1 MLPVATRRRYAPA
14 VPGGELTDKV
24 FLITGGAQGIGLE
37 TARIAID
44 RGARVALVDLDPERA
59 REAAGGL
66 GPAAIGLGADVV
78 DPEAIAGAVAGAVA
92 EFGRV
97 DVVVANAGITPPKTT
112 TRALDEDTW
121 RKVVEVNVLG
131 VYRTVVAG
139 LPEIVANRGQ
149 VAIIASSY
157 SHVNGVLNS
166 SYAVSK
172 SAVEAF
178 ARGLSVE
185 LAAHGAGV
193 TTAFFGYVDTGLIG
207 KAFDEPMADQFRRE
221 VAPSFMTR
229 PIHVGQ
235 AAEALVD
242 GIAARRATVIE
253 PGRWRIPHYLRGLL
267 MPLTDRRLER
277 DLRARSLIRQ
287 IEDRDLAAGGRSTEA

>member
-229 PIHVGQ
+229 PIPVGQ

-287 IEDRDLAAGGRSTEA
+287 IEDRDLAAGGSAEA

>member
-1 MLPVATRRRYAPA
+1 MLLTRRRRRYAPA

-24 FLITGGAQGIGLE
+24 FLITGGARGIGLE
-37 TARIAID
+37 TARIAIE
-44 RGARVALVDLDPERA
+44 RGAKVALVDLDRDEA
-59 REAAGGL
+59 GEAATGL
-66 GPAAIGLGADVV
+66 GPRAAGFGADVT
-78 DPEAIAGAVAGAVA
+78 DRSSIGAATGEVA
-92 EFGRV
+92 ERFGRL

-112 TRALDEDTW
+112 TRALDRETW
-121 RKVVEVNVLG
+121 EKVVEVNVLG
-131 VYRTVVAG
+131 VYRTVRAGIPNVVAS
-139 LPEIVANRGQ
+139 RGQ

-172 SAVEAF
+172 SAVEGF

-185 LAAHGAGV
+185 MAAHGVGV

-207 KAFDEPMADQFRRE
+207 KAFDEPMADRFRQE
-221 VAPSFMTR
+221 VAPGFMTR
-229 PIHVGQ
+229 PIPVGR

-253 PGRWRIPHYLRGLL
+253 PRRWRIPYYLRGLL
-267 MPLTDRRLER
+267 MPLTDRRLEEN
-277 DLRARSLIRQ
+277 LKARAMIRQ
-287 IEDRDLAAGGRSTEA
+287 IEDRDLTIEGTEPG

>member
-112 TRALDEDTW
+112 TRALDDDTW

>member
-112 TRALDEDTW
+112 TRALDDDTW

-229 PIHVGQ
+229 PIQVGQ

-287 IEDRDLAAGGRSTEA
+287 IEDRDLAAGGSREA

>member
-112 TRALDEDTW
+112 TRALDDDTW

-229 PIHVGQ
+229 PIQVGQ

>member
-44 RGARVALVDLDPERA
+44 RGARVGLVDLDPERA
-59 REAAGGL
+59 REAAEGL
-66 GPAAIGLGADVV
+66 GSGAIGFGADVT
-78 DPEAIAGAVAGAVA
+78 DPEAITGAVAGVVG
-92 EFGRV
+92 EFGRL
-97 DVVVANAGITPPKTT
+97 DVVIANAGITPPKTT
-112 TRALDEDTW
+112 TRALDDDTW

-131 VYRTVVAG
+131 VYRTVVAS
-139 LPEIVANRGQ
+139 LPEIIANRGQ

-229 PIHVGQ
+229 PIPVGQ

-287 IEDRDLAAGGRSTEA
+287 IEDRDLAAGGSPES

>member
-1 MLPVATRRRYAPA
+1 MLLTRPQRRYAPA

-24 FLITGGAQGIGLE
+24 FLITGGARGIGLE
-37 TARIAID
+37 AARIAIE
-44 RGARVALVDLDPERA
+44 RGAQVALVDLDPDEVG
-59 REAAGGL
+59 EAAAGL
-66 GPAAIGLGADVV
+66 GPRAVGFGGDVTDRAGIEAATA
-78 DPEAIAGAVAGAVA
+78 AAV
-92 EFGRV
+92 ERFGRL

-112 TRALDEDTW
+112 TRALDRATW
-121 RKVVEVNVLG
+121 EKVVEVNVLG
-131 VYRTVVAG
+131 VYRTVRAG
-139 LPEIVANRGQ
+139 IPQIVANRGQ

-207 KAFDEPMADQFRRE
+207 KAFDEPMADRFRQE

-229 PIHVGQ
+229 PIPVAR

-242 GIAARRATVIE
+242 GIAAGRANVIV
-253 PGRWRIPHYLRGLL
+253 PRRWRIPYYLRGLL
-267 MPLTDRRLER
+267 MPLTDRRLEEN
-277 DLRARSLIRQ
+277 LRARALIRQ
-287 IEDRDLAAGGRSTEA
+287 IEDRDLASGEAGPE

>member
-1 MLPVATRRRYAPA
+1 M
-14 VPGGELTDKV
+14 PGGELTDKV

-44 RGARVALVDLDPERA
+44 RGARVGLVDLDPERA
-59 REAAGGL
+59 REAAEGL
-66 GPAAIGLGADVV
+66 GSGAIGFGADVT
-78 DPEAIAGAVAGAVA
+78 DPEAITGAVAGVVG
-92 EFGRV
+92 EFGRL
-97 DVVVANAGITPPKTT
+97 DVVIANAGITPPKTT
-112 TRALDEDTW
+112 TRALDDDTW

-131 VYRTVVAG
+131 VYRTVVAS

-229 PIHVGQ
+229 PIPVGQ

-287 IEDRDLAAGGRSTEA
+287 IEDRDLAAGGSPES

>member
-1 MLPVATRRRYAPA
+1 M
-14 VPGGELTDKV
+14 PGGELTDKV

-44 RGARVALVDLDPERA
+44 RGARVGLVDLDPERA
-59 REAAGGL
+59 RAVAEGL
-66 GPAAIGLGADVV
+66 GSGAIGFGADVT
-78 DPEAIAGAVAGAVA
+78 DPEAITGAVAGVVG
-92 EFGRV
+92 EFGRL
-97 DVVVANAGITPPKTT
+97 DVVIANAGITPPKTT
-112 TRALDEDTW
+112 TRALENDTG
-121 RKVVEVNVLG
+121 RKVVEVNELG
-131 VYRTVVAG
+131 VYRTVVAS

-229 PIHVGQ
+229 PIPVGQ
-235 AAEALVD
+235 AAEALVE
-242 GIAARRATVIE
+242 GLAARRATGIE
-253 PGRWRIPHYLRGLL
+253 PGRGRLPHSRRGRRV
-267 MPLTDRRLER
+267 PLTDRRLER
-277 DLRARSLIRQ
+277 DLAPELVGHRLV
-287 IEDRDLAAGGRSTEA
+287 EGLADQPGVDVP

>member
-112 TRALDEDTW
+112 TRALDDDTW

-229 PIHVGQ
+229 PIQVGQ

-287 IEDRDLAAGGRSTEA
+287 IEDRDLAAGGSAEA

>member
-112 TRALDEDTW
+112 TRALDDDTW

-229 PIHVGQ
+229 PIPVDQ

-287 IEDRDLAAGGRSTEA
+287 IEDRDLAAGGSAEA

>member
-1 MLPVATRRRYAPA
+1 MLLTRRRRRYAPA

-24 FLITGGAQGIGLE
+24 FLITGGARGIGLE
-37 TARIAID
+37 TARIAIE
-44 RGARVALVDLDPERA
+44 RGAKVALVDLDRDEA
-59 REAAGGL
+59 REAATGL
-66 GPAAIGLGADVV
+66 GPRAVGLGADVT
-78 DPEAIAGAVAGAVA
+78 DRSSIGAAAGEVA
-92 EFGRV
+92 ERFGRL

-112 TRALDEDTW
+112 TRALDRETW
-121 RKVVEVNVLG
+121 EKVVEVNVLG
-131 VYRTVVAG
+131 VYRTVRAGIPNVVAS
-139 LPEIVANRGQ
+139 RGQ

-185 LAAHGAGV
+185 MAAHGVGV

-207 KAFDEPMADQFRRE
+207 KAFDEPMADRFRQE
-221 VAPSFMTR
+221 VAPGFMTR
-229 PIHVGQ
+229 PIPVGR

-242 GIAARRATVIE
+242 GIAAGKATVIE
-253 PGRWRIPHYLRGLL
+253 PRRWRIPYYLRGLL
-267 MPLTDRRLER
+267 MPLTDRRLEEN
-277 DLRARSLIRQ
+277 LKARAMIRQ
-287 IEDRDLAAGGRSTEA
+287 IEDRDLAAEGTEPG

>member
-1 MLPVATRRRYAPA
+1 MLLTRRRRRYAPA

-24 FLITGGAQGIGLE
+24 FLITGGARGIGLE
-37 TARIAID
+37 TARIAIE
-44 RGARVALVDLDPERA
+44 RGAKVALVDLDRDEA
-59 REAAGGL
+59 GEAATGL
-66 GPAAIGLGADVV
+66 GPRAAGFGADVT
-78 DPEAIAGAVAGAVA
+78 DRSSIGAATGEVA
-92 EFGRV
+92 ERFGRL

-112 TRALDEDTW
+112 TRALDRETW
-121 RKVVEVNVLG
+121 EKVVEVNVLG
-131 VYRTVVAG
+131 VYRTVRAGIPNVVAS
-139 LPEIVANRGQ
+139 RGQ

-185 LAAHGAGV
+185 MAAHGVGV

-207 KAFDEPMADQFRRE
+207 KAFDEPMADRFRQE
-221 VAPSFMTR
+221 VAPGFMTR
-229 PIHVGQ
+229 PIPVGR

-253 PGRWRIPHYLRGLL
+253 PRRWRIPYYLRGLL
-267 MPLTDRRLER
+267 MPLTDRRLEEN
-277 DLRARSLIRQ
+277 LKARAMIRQ
-287 IEDRDLAAGGRSTEA
+287 IEDRDLTAEGTERG

>member
-1 MLPVATRRRYAPA
+1 M
-14 VPGGELTDKV
+14 PGGELTDKV
-24 FLITGGAQGIGLE
+24 FLITGGAQGLGLE

-44 RGARVALVDLDPERA
+44 RGARVGLVDLDSERA
-59 REAAGGL
+59 REAAEGL
-66 GPAAIGLGADVV
+66 GSGAIGFGADVT
-78 DPEAIAGAVAGAVA
+78 DPEAITGAVAGVVG
-92 EFGRV
+92 EFGRL
-97 DVVVANAGITPPKTT
+97 DVVIANAGITPPKTT
-112 TRALDEDTW
+112 TRALENDTW

-131 VYRTVVAG
+131 VYRTVVAS

-229 PIHVGQ
+229 PIPVGQ

-287 IEDRDLAAGGRSTEA
+287 IEDRDLAAGGSPES

>member
-112 TRALDEDTW
+112 TRALDDDTW

-221 VAPSFMTR
+221 VAPAFMTR
-229 PIHVGQ
+229 PIQVGQ

-287 IEDRDLAAGGRSTEA
+287 IEDRDLAAGGSAEA

>member
-149 VAIIASSY
+149 MAIIASSY

-229 PIHVGQ
+229 PIQVGQ

-287 IEDRDLAAGGRSTEA
+287 IEDRDLAAGGSAEA

>member
-1 MLPVATRRRYAPA
+1 M
-14 VPGGELTDKV
+14 PGGELTDKV

-44 RGARVALVDLDPERA
+44 RGARVGLVDLDPERA
-59 REAAGGL
+59 REAAEGL
-66 GPAAIGLGADVV
+66 GSGAIGFGADVT
-78 DPEAIAGAVAGAVA
+78 DPEAITGAVAGVVG
-92 EFGRV
+92 EFGRL
-97 DVVVANAGITPPKTT
+97 DVVIANAGITPPKTT
-112 TRALDEDTW
+112 TRALEDDTW

-131 VYRTVVAG
+131 VYRTVVAS

-229 PIHVGQ
+229 PIPVGQ

-287 IEDRDLAAGGRSTEA
+287 IEDRDLAAGGSPES

>member
-44 RGARVALVDLDPERA
+44 RGARVGLVDLDPERA

-66 GPAAIGLGADVV
+66 GPGAIGLGADVT
-78 DPEAIAGAVAGAVA
+78 DPEAITGAVAGVVG

-97 DVVVANAGITPPKTT
+97 DVVIANAGITPPKTT
-112 TRALDEDTW
+112 TRALDDDTW

-131 VYRTVVAG
+131 VYRTVVAS

-229 PIHVGQ
+229 PIPVGQ

-253 PGRWRIPHYLRGLL
+253 PGRWRIPYYLRGLL
-267 MPLTDRRLER
+267 MPLTDRRLEEN
-277 DLRARSLIRQ
+277 LNARALIRQ
-287 IEDRDLAAGGRSTEA
+287 IEDRDIAAGGSPET

>member
-1 MLPVATRRRYAPA
+1 MLLVGTVRRYAPA
-14 VPGGELTDKV
+14 VAGGELTDKV
-24 FLITGGAQGIGLE
+24 FLITGGARGIGLE
-37 TARIAID
+37 TARIALE
-44 RGARVALVDLDPERA
+44 RGARVALVDLDPEA
-59 REAAGGL
+59 ADQAAAGLGGEAAGF
-66 GPAAIGLGADVV
+66 GADVT
-78 DPEAIAGAVAGAVA
+78 DRGAIEAAFGNVL
-92 EFGRV
+92 ERFGRL

-112 TRALDEDTW
+112 TRALDAATW
-121 RKVVEVNVLG
+121 EQVVEVNVLG
-131 VYRTVVAG
+131 VYRTVMAG
-139 LPEIVANRGQ
+139 LPEIILNRGQ

-178 ARGLSVE
+178 GRGLSVE

-207 KAFDEPMADQFRRE
+207 KAFDEPMADRFRRE

-229 PIHVGQ
+229 PIPVER

-242 GIAARRATVIE
+242 GIAARRSTVIE
-253 PGRWRIPHYLRGLL
+253 PARWRIPHYLRGFL
-267 MPLTDRRLER
+267 MPATDRRLEEN
-277 DLRARSLIRQ
+277 LRARALIRQ
-287 IEDRDLAAGGRSTEA
+287 IEDRDMATGGGES

>member
-1 MLPVATRRRYAPA
+1 MLLTRRRRRYAPA

-24 FLITGGAQGIGLE
+24 FLITGGARGIGLE
-37 TARIAID
+37 TARIAIE
-44 RGARVALVDLDPERA
+44 RGAKVALVDLDRDEA
-59 REAAGGL
+59 GEAATGL
-66 GPAAIGLGADVV
+66 GPRAAGFGADVT
-78 DPEAIAGAVAGAVA
+78 DRSSIGAATGEVA
-92 EFGRV
+92 ERFGRL

-112 TRALDEDTW
+112 TRALDRETW
-121 RKVVEVNVLG
+121 EKVVEVNVLG
-131 VYRTVVAG
+131 VYRTVRAGIPNVVAS
-139 LPEIVANRGQ
+139 RGQ

-172 SAVEAF
+172 SAVEGF

-185 LAAHGAGV
+185 MAAHGVGV

-207 KAFDEPMADQFRRE
+207 KAFDEPMADRFRQE
-221 VAPSFMTR
+221 VAPGFMTR
-229 PIHVGQ
+229 PIPVGR

-253 PGRWRIPHYLRGLL
+253 PRRWRIPYYLRGLL
-267 MPLTDRRLER
+267 MPLTDRRLEEN
-277 DLRARSLIRQ
+277 LKARAMIRQ
-287 IEDRDLAAGGRSTEA
+287 IEDRDLTAEGTERG

>member
-112 TRALDEDTW
+112 TRALDDDTW

-229 PIHVGQ
+229 PIPVGQ

-287 IEDRDLAAGGRSTEA
+287 IEDRDLAAGGSAEA

>member
-287 IEDRDLAAGGRSTEA
+287 IEDRDLAAGGSAEA

>member
-112 TRALDEDTW
+112 TRALDDDTW

-229 PIHVGQ
+229 PISVGQ

-287 IEDRDLAAGGRSTEA
+287 IEDRDLAAGGSAEA

>member
-1 MLPVATRRRYAPA
+1 MLPVVTRRRYAPA

-112 TRALDEDTW
+112 TRALDDDTW

-229 PIHVGQ
+229 PIQVGQ

-287 IEDRDLAAGGRSTEA
+287 IEDRDLAAGGSAEA

>member
-1 MLPVATRRRYAPA
+1 M
-14 VPGGELTDKV
+14 PGGELTDKV
-24 FLITGGAQGIGLE
+24 FLITGGAQGIGLD

-44 RGARVALVDLDPERA
+44 RGARVGLVDLDPERA
-59 REAAGGL
+59 REAAEGL
-66 GPAAIGLGADVV
+66 GSGAIGFGADVT
-78 DPEAIAGAVAGAVA
+78 DPEAIAGAVAGVVG
-92 EFGRV
+92 EFGRL
-97 DVVVANAGITPPKTT
+97 DVVIANAGITPPKTT
-112 TRALDEDTW
+112 TRALDCDTW

-131 VYRTVVAG
+131 VYRTVVAS

-229 PIHVGQ
+229 PIPVGQ

-287 IEDRDLAAGGRSTEA
+287 IEDRDLAAGGSPES

>member
-229 PIHVGQ
+229 PIQVGQ

-253 PGRWRIPHYLRGLL
+253 PGRWRISHYLRGLL

-287 IEDRDLAAGGRSTEA
+287 IEDRDLAAGGSAEA

>member
-1 MLPVATRRRYAPA
+1 MLLTRRRRRYAAA

-24 FLITGGAQGIGLE
+24 FLITGGARGIGLE
-37 TARIAID
+37 TARIAIG
-44 RGARVALVDLDPERA
+44 RGAQVALVDLDRD
-59 REAAGGL
+59 EAAGAAAGL
-66 GPAAIGLGADVV
+66 GPRAAGFGGDVT
-78 DPEAIAGAVAGAVA
+78 DYAGIEAATQAAV
-92 EFGRV
+92 ERFGRL

-112 TRALDEDTW
+112 TRALGKETW
-121 RKVVEVNVLG
+121 EQVVEVNVLG
-131 VYRTVVAG
+131 VYRTVRAG
-139 LPEIVANRGQ
+139 ISEIVANRGQ

-172 SAVEAF
+172 ASVEAF

-207 KAFDEPMADQFRRE
+207 KAFDEPMADRFRQE
-221 VAPSFMTR
+221 VAPGFMTR
-229 PIHVGQ
+229 PIPVGR

-253 PGRWRIPHYLRGLL
+253 PRRWRIPYYLRGLL
-267 MPLTDRRLER
+267 MPLTDRRLEEN
-277 DLRARSLIRQ
+277 LRARAMIRQ
-287 IEDRDLAAGGRSTEA
+287 IEDRDMADREADA

>member
-14 VPGGELTDKV
+14 VSGGELTDKV

-44 RGARVALVDLDPERA
+44 RGARVGLVDLDPERA

-66 GPAAIGLGADVV
+66 GPGAIGLGADVT
-78 DPEAIAGAVAGAVA
+78 DPEAITGAVAGVVG

-97 DVVVANAGITPPKTT
+97 DVVIANAGITPPKTT
-112 TRALDEDTW
+112 TRALDDDTW

-131 VYRTVVAG
+131 VYRTVVAS

-229 PIHVGQ
+229 PIPVGQ

-287 IEDRDLAAGGRSTEA
+287 IEDRDLAAGGSPES

>member
-1 MLPVATRRRYAPA
+1 MLLVGTRRRYAPK
-14 VPGGELTDKV
+14 VSGGELTDKV
-24 FLITGGAQGIGLE
+24 FLITGGARGIGLA
-37 TARIAID
+37 TARIALE
-44 RGARVALVDLDPERA
+44 RGARVALVDLDPEAA
-59 REAAGGL
+59 REAAAVL
-66 GPAAIGLGADVV
+66 GEGAAGFGADVT
-78 DPEAIAGAVAGAVA
+78 DREGIAAGLKEVVGR
-92 EFGRV
+92 FGRI
-97 DVVVANAGITPPKTT
+97 DVVVANAGVTPPKTT
-112 TRALDEDTW
+112 TRALDRGTW
-121 RKVVEVNVLG
+121 EKVVDVNVLG
-131 VYRTVVAG
+131 VYRTVLAG
-139 LPEIVANRGQ
+139 LPEIVLNRGQ

-207 KAFDEPMADQFRRE
+207 KAFDEPMADRFRRE

-229 PIHVGQ
+229 PIPVER

-253 PGRWRIPHYLRGLL
+253 PGRWRIPYYLRGLL
-267 MPLTDRRLER
+267 MPLTDRRLEKN
-277 DLRARSLIRQ
+277 LKARALIRQ
-287 IEDRDLAAGGRSTEA
+287 IEDRDLADGGGGS

>member
-44 RGARVALVDLDPERA
+44 RGARVGLIDLDPERA
-59 REAAGGL
+59 RAAAEGL
-66 GPAAIGLGADVV
+66 GPGAIGFGADVT
-78 DPEAIAGAVAGAVA
+78 DPEAIAGAVAGVVG
-92 EFGRV
+92 EFGRL
-97 DVVVANAGITPPKTT
+97 DVVIANAGITPPKTT
-112 TRALDEDTW
+112 TRALEDDTW

-131 VYRTVVAG
+131 VYRTVVAS

-229 PIHVGQ
+229 PIPVGQ

-287 IEDRDLAAGGRSTEA
+287 IEDRDLAAGGSPES